1 MGLLDSRVVVSA
13 ALCLC
18 GFFLSACAGAPRA
31 YVEEGRQAADRGEHE
46 KAIGLYSRA
55 IESDPDVAEAWYAR
69 GYSHVRL
76 RRDANA
82 PGDGRGYEE
91 KAIVDFTRAI
101 QLNPGHGDAYYNL
114 AMVHLS
120 RAMYRQAAEH
130 LLSAIRCLPQD
141 PEPHLDL
148 ARIYEQ
154 KFEDM
159 QPQAYEHYEKYADLG
174 GRDREAR
181 EKAREQ
187 KERRKRAAPP
197 SGKAPTE
204 EDEKKAQELHVR
216 AMALLKDEKKDEAVK
231 AIDELLSAYART
243 RYVQERLAILKALQ
257 GAFKKEPP
265 K

>member
-1 MGLLDSRVVVSA
+1 MRFLTLSLGL
-13 ALCLC
+13 
-18 GFFLSACAGAPRA
+18 FLSACAGAPRA
-31 YVEEGRQAADRGEHE
+31 YVDEGRQAAERGEHE
-46 KAIGLYSRA
+46 KAVALYSRA
-55 IESDPDVAEAWYAR
+55 IDSDPDVAEAWYAR

-76 RRDANA
+76 RQDANA
-82 PGDGRGYEE
+82 PGEGRAYEE
-91 KAIVDFTRAI
+91 RAIADFTRAI
-101 QLNPGHGDAYYNL
+101 QLNPSHGDAYYNL
-114 AMVHLS
+114 AMVFLS
-120 RAMYRQAAEH
+120 RAMYRQAAEQ
-130 LLSAIRCLPQD
+130 LLNAIRFLPQD

-174 GRDREAR
+174 GRDRDAR

-187 KERRKRAAPP
+187 KERRKLAAPP
-197 SGKAPTE
+197 SSKAPTE

-231 AIDELLSAYART
+231 AVDEMLSVYGKT
-243 RYVQERLAILKALQ
+243 RYVQERLAVLKALQ
-257 GAFKKEPP
+257 AAFKKEPP